1 MLKQE
6 SINTVRNLIS
16 GGALQ
21 SRLTEVDDLIL
32 ALKNGDLSSS
42 DKKEIL
48 GKLLKHTT
56 EQKQFEVFSQELAS
70 LNYRSESVHV
80 LREEVK

>member
-21 SRLTEVDDLIL
+21 SRLTQVDDLIL

-56 EQKQFEVFSQELAS
+56 EQKQFEVFSQS
-70 LNYRSESVHV
+70 SNP
-80 LREEVK
+80 